1 MLKMITKLLFI
12 LKLFFI
18 CFYLSYSH
26 ISFTV
31 SSAIDISY
39 EIIEVYAVTSRNKQT
54 LVYTLKSDVPSSVRT
69 TEARI
74 CLVVKKVSKYSDQFS
89 LQ

>member
-1 MLKMITKLLFI
+1 VHLVGFYYKKYMLL
-12 LKLFFI
+12 
-18 CFYLSYSH
+18 H
-26 ISFTV
+26 Q
-31 SSAIDISY
+31 
-39 EIIEVYAVTSRNKQT
+39 EIRQV

-69 TEARI
+69 VEARI